1 MEDESNL
8 ILQHLVF
15 DEIEFKRLG
24 FKTESEVNYELEI
37 QIGRDH
43 DNQENYKV
51 TLVLNGKK
59 DKEYIFKIVLSGFF
73 EIKNA
78 ENISDKETL
87 IHRNAVAIMMPYLRS
102 EVSLLT
108 SQPET
113 NSIVMPIFNINKMI
127 K

>member
-1 MEDESNL
+1 MEYESNL

-43 DNQENYKV
+43 ENQENYKV

>member
-1 MEDESNL
+1 MEYESNL

>member
-1 MEDESNL
+1 MEYESNL

-37 QIGRDH
+37 
-43 DNQENYKV
+43 QENYKV

>member
-1 MEDESNL
+1 MEYESNL

-51 TLVLNGKK
+51 MLVLNGKK

-87 IHRNAVAIMMPYLRS
+87 IHKNAVAIMMPYLRS

>member
-1 MEDESNL
+1 MEYESNL

-59 DKEYIFKIVLSGFF
+59 DKEYIFKVVLSGFF

>member
-1 MEDESNL
+1 MEYESHL

-24 FKTESEVNYELEI
+24 FKTESEVNYGLEI

-43 DNQENYKV
+43 DNQEHYKV

-87 IHRNAVAIMMPYLRS
+87 IHKNAGAIMMPYLRS

>member
-1 MEDESNL
+1 MEYESNL

-15 DEIEFKRLG
+15 DGIEFKRLG

>member
-1 MEDESNL
+1 MEYESNL

-24 FKTESEVNYELEI
+24 FTTESEVNYELEI

-87 IHRNAVAIMMPYLRS
+87 IHKNAVAIMMPYLRS

>member
-1 MEDESNL
+1 MEYESNL

-87 IHRNAVAIMMPYLRS
+87 IHKNAVAIMMPYLRS
-102 EVSLLT
+102 KVSLLT

>member
-1 MEDESNL
+1 MEYESNL

-59 DKEYIFKIVLSGFF
+59 DKEYVFKIVLSGFF

>member
-1 MEDESNL
+1 MEYESNL

-59 DKEYIFKIVLSGFF
+59 DKEYIFKMSGFF

>member
-1 MEDESNL
+1 MEYESHL

-24 FKTESEVNYELEI
+24 FKTESEVNYGLEI

-43 DNQENYKV
+43 DNQEHYKV

-87 IHRNAVAIMMPYLRS
+87 IHKNAVAIMMPYLRS

-113 NSIVMPIFNINKMI
+113 NSIVMPIFNINKKI

>member
-1 MEDESNL
+1 MEYESNL

-59 DKEYIFKIVLSGFF
+59 DKEYVFKIVLSGFF

-87 IHRNAVAIMMPYLRS
+87 IHKNAVAIMMPYLRS

>member
-1 MEDESNL
+1 MEYESNL

-24 FKTESEVNYELEI
+24 FKTESEVNYGLEI

-43 DNQENYKV
+43 DNQEHYKV

-73 EIKNA
+73 EIKNV

-87 IHRNAVAIMMPYLRS
+87 VHKNAVAIMMPYLRS

-113 NSIVMPIFNINKMI
+113 NSIVMPIFNISKMI

>member
-1 MEDESNL
+1 MEYESNL

-87 IHRNAVAIMMPYLRS
+87 IHKNAVAIMMPYLRS
-102 EVSLLT
+102 GVSLLT

>member
-1 MEDESNL
+1 MEYESNL

-15 DEIEFKRLG
+15 DEREFKRLG

-59 DKEYIFKIVLSGFF
+59 DKEYIFKIVLSVFF

>member
-1 MEDESNL
+1 MEYESNL

-43 DNQENYKV
+43 DNQEHYKV

-73 EIKNA
+73 EIKNV

-87 IHRNAVAIMMPYLRS
+87 VHKNAVAIMMPYLRS

-113 NSIVMPIFNINKMI
+113 NSIVMPIFNISKMI

>member
-1 MEDESNL
+1 MEYESNL

-73 EIKNA
+73 EIKNE

-87 IHRNAVAIMMPYLRS
+87 IHKNAVAIMMPYLRS

>member
-1 MEDESNL
+1 MEYESNL

-59 DKEYIFKIVLSGFF
+59 DTEYIFKIVLSGFF

>member
-1 MEDESNL
+1 MEYESNL

-113 NSIVMPIFNINKMI
+113 NSIVMPIFNINKII

>member
-1 MEDESNL
+1 MEYESNL

-43 DNQENYKV
+43 DNPEHYKV

-59 DKEYIFKIVLSGFF
+59 DKVYIFKIVLSGFF
-73 EIKNA
+73 EIKNV

-87 IHRNAVAIMMPYLRS
+87 VHKNAVAIMMPYLRS

-113 NSIVMPIFNINKMI
+113 NSIVMPIFNISKMI

>member
-1 MEDESNL
+1 MEYESNL

-87 IHRNAVAIMMPYLRS
+87 IHKNAVAIMMPYLRS

>member
-1 MEDESNL
+1 MQILL
-8 ILQHLVF
+8 IMLIVVLLAFSVLLLALAKQSPR
-15 DEIEFKRLG
+15 EKQ
-24 FKTESEVNYELEI
+24 TE
-37 QIGRDH
+37 
-43 DNQENYKV
+43 
-51 TLVLNGKK
+51 

-87 IHRNAVAIMMPYLRS
+87 IHKNAVAIMMPYLRS

>member
-1 MEDESNL
+1 MEYESNL

-43 DNQENYKV
+43 DNPEHYKV

-73 EIKNA
+73 EIKNV

-87 IHRNAVAIMMPYLRS
+87 VHKNAVAIMMPYLRS

-113 NSIVMPIFNINKMI
+113 NSIVMPIFNISKMI

>member
-1 MEDESNL
+1 MEYESNL

-87 IHRNAVAIMMPYLRS
+87 IHKNAVAIMMPYLRS

-113 NSIVMPIFNINKMI
+113 NGIVMPIFNINKMI